1 MDAAARRS
9 CCATPKLRAPTQ
21 LVAGARY
28 IRRKRAIE
36 GEFVFAA

>member
-1 MDAAARRS
+1 MDAAARRL

-28 IRRKRAIE
+28 SRKKCRIQ
-36 GEFVFAA
+36 GDFVFAA